1 MPVMPRR
8 DSELPPDRAELWMQ
22 TIALELRRLESR
34 IETLKLV
41 IAVAALILVGG
52 FIYLGFEMSDL
63 DQRIDGL
70 DDRVNTLSHPPETP
84 RQ

>member
-1 MPVMPRR
+1 
-8 DSELPPDRAELWMQ
+8 MQ